1 MTWAPTTDPLDSA
14 SSKLTSAKSALVVI
28 ECNELD
34 ETLDFFIDKLGFQLE
49 VISPADDPTTAII
62 SGFGLR
68 LRLQVVTGSCAP
80 SRIQLMSLDR
90 AASFNRELNLTAP
103 NGTRID
109 LIEADPVVDIPPLA
123 QSLVIS
129 TISGNAR
136 WGTGRAGMEYRDLE
150 PGRQGGRFIASHIR
164 IPDGGPV
171 PDYVHFHKVRFQLIF
186 CYRGWVKVVY
196 EDQGEPFVLQ
206 AGDCVLQPPEI
217 RHRVL
222 ESSSG
227 LEVIEISCPAE
238 HDTLVERLITL
249 PTAQVKPD
257 RNYGGQLFVRHQ
269 AELATWLPWR
279 YEGFE
284 FRDLGIADATFG
296 LAGARVIRPTTA
308 TQTPV
313 VLVENEFFFTF
324 VMYGSVT
331 LVIPGQVDRV
341 LEAGDSFVMPA
352 DQKHAL
358 TDISRDTQLLEVS
371 LPGELRAIS
380 T

>member
-1 MTWAPTTDPLDSA
+1 MTWAPITGPIQ
-14 SSKLTSAKSALVVI
+14 SALVVL

-34 ETLDFFIDKLGFQLE
+34 GTLDFFADKLGFQLE
-49 VISPADDPTTAII
+49 VISPADDPSMAVLA
-62 SGFGLR
+62 GYGLR
-68 LRLQVVTGSCAP
+68 IRLQVVAGSCAP
-80 SRIQLMSLDR
+80 SHLELMSPDPGEL
-90 AASFNRELNLTAP
+90 FNGELNLIAP
-103 NGTRID
+103 NGTRIN
-109 LIEADPVVDIPPLA
+109 LIESNPEVNIPPLA
-123 QSLVIS
+123 QSLVVS
-129 TISGNAR
+129 TISGNAK
-136 WGTGRAGMEYRDLE
+136 WGFGRAGMEYRDLE

-257 RNYGGQLFVRHQ
+257 RIFGGQLFVRHE
-269 AELATWLPWR
+269 AALATWLPWR

-284 FRDLGIADATFG
+284 FRDLGIAEATFG

-324 VMYGSVT
+324 VMDGSVT

-358 TDISRDTQLLEVS
+358 TDIARDTQFLEVS